1 MTLPLNMVTN
11 VLSENQNKFITVKFL
26 TKDNEE
32 RTYTGRMNV
41 IKGLKGNEK
50 GRIASEALRKAG
62 YITLKTKQGYKC
74 FNVDRVLGFVAGG
87 RRIFGL
93 GNAV

>member
-32 RTYTGRMNV
+32 RTYTWTYECNKR
-41 IKGLKGNEK
+41 
-50 GRIASEALRKAG
+50 S
-62 YITLKTKQGYKC
+62 
-74 FNVDRVLGFVAGG
+74 
-87 RRIFGL
+87 
-93 GNAV
+93 

>member
-32 RTYTGRMNV
+32 RNYTGRMNV

-50 GRIASEALRKAG
+50 GRIAAEALRKAG
-62 YITLKTKQGYKC
+62 YITLKTNKGYKC

-93 GNAV
+93 GVEV

>member
-1 MTLPLNMVTN
+1 MTLPTNMVTN
-11 VLSENQNKFITVKFL
+11 VLSESQNKFITVKFL
-26 TKDNEE
+26 TKDNEV
-32 RTYTGRMNV
+32 RKYNGRMNV
-41 IKGLKGNEK
+41 IKGLKGNER
-50 GRIASEALRKAG
+50 GSIASEALRRQG

-93 GNAV
+93 GTEV

>member
-1 MTLPLNMVTN
+1 MTLPTNMVTN

-50 GRIASEALRKAG
+50 GRIAVSYTHL
-62 YITLKTKQGYKC
+62 TLPTTPY
-74 FNVDRVLGFVAGG
+74 V
-87 RRIFGL
+87 
-93 GNAV
+93 

>member
-11 VLSENQNKFITVKFL
+11 VLSENQNKFITVNFL

-41 IKGLKGNEK
+41 IKGLKGNER
-50 GRIASEALRKAG
+50 GRIFCARDAK
-62 YITLKTKQGYKC
+62 I
-74 FNVDRVLGFVAGG
+74 DRQNCKLTWFGG
-87 RRIFGL
+87 L
-93 GNAV
+93 A

>member
-1 MTLPLNMVTN
+1 MTLPTNMVTN
-11 VLSENQNKFITVKFL
+11 ILSDNQNKFISVKFL

-62 YITLKTKQGYKC
+62 YITLKTNKGYKC

-93 GNAV
+93 GNEL